1 MSKYLKY
8 LILLFVFYGNGL
20 PLAHAQSAANA
31 DAFPSRPLR
40 LITPAPPGGTTD
52 LLARLI
58 SPRLTQAFNRQ
69 VIVDNRGGGGGV
81 LAAELTAKAAPDGHT
96 LLMAYSQHTTNVS
109 LSAKPSYRAV
119 DDYQPIVHVTSA
131 PLVLVV
137 NNNLPVISVQDVVNY
152 GKANPGKLNFSSA
165 GNGSTGHMSLEL
177 FKYLAKTSAQ
187 HIPYKGTGPALV
199 DLLGGSVQASFAGI
213 LPIQPLLRA
222 GRVRPLAVT
231 SAKRVASLP
240 DLPTIAETGIP
251 GYEMV
256 TWFGILAPA
265 GVPRPIVSSLNTEV
279 VKILRTPEVEQRL
292 TSDGAEVIGGTP
304 DASEK
309 TLRAE
314 MQRLAKM
321 IKATG
326 ARLD

>member
-1 MSKYLKY
+1 M
-8 LILLFVFYGNGL
+8 
-20 PLAHAQSAANA
+20 AQSAASTRA
-31 DAFPSRPLR
+31 TFPSRPIR
-40 LITPAPPGGTTD
+40 MITPAPPGGTTD

-58 SPRLTQAFNRQ
+58 SPRLSQAFNKQ
-69 VIVDNRGGGGGV
+69 IVVDNRGGGGGV

-109 LSAKPSYRAV
+109 LNAKPSYRAV

-137 NNNLPVISVQDVVNY
+137 NNNLPVTSVQEIINY
-152 GKANPGKLNFSSA
+152 GKTNPGKLNFGSA

-177 FKYLAKTSAQ
+177 FKYMAKTNAQ
-187 HIPYKGTGPALV
+187 HIPYKGTGPSLV

-231 SAKRVASLP
+231 SAKRVSSLP
-240 DLPTIAETGIP
+240 ELPTIAESGIT

-256 TWFGILAPA
+256 TWFGVLAPA
-265 GVPRPIVSSLNTEV
+265 GVPKPIVTRLNTEI
-279 VKILRTPEVEQRL
+279 VKILRAPEIEQRL
-292 TSDGAEVIGGTP
+292 TSDGAEVVAGTSE
-304 DASEK
+304 AFEK

-314 MQRLAKM
+314 LERLEKM
-321 IKATG
+321 VKASG